1 MSRYIMNQ
9 FSIDGCQ
16 AQGAWQPSLS
26 NQDKIRMKHK
36 YTMTNGRTKIKGMIS
51 KIEIV
56 RRNVT
61 TDIIILYVGIKY
73 VDFNSKSLKVN

>member
-1 MSRYIMNQ
+1 MAAKPKGPDNHHLATKARL
-9 FSIDGCQ
+9 GCNTNTP
-16 AQGAWQPSLS
+16 WQ
-26 NQDKIRMKHK
+26 ME
-36 YTMTNGRTKIKGMIS
+36 RTKIKGVIS

-73 VDFNSKSLKVN
+73 VDFNWKSLKVN